1 MGTED
6 DLPQNE
12 RKPIS
17 KNPSVFRNEFS
28 MDFVF
33 FRSGTIKHTNHAI
46 SDHELRN
53 IQKRTKPPII

>member
-17 KNPSVFRNEFS
+17 KNPSVFGNEFS
-28 MDFVF
+28 MEFVF
-33 FRSGTIKHTNHAI
+33 FRSGTLKHTKHAI
-46 SDHELRN
+46 PDHDLHK